1 MSASIH
7 IGAGQRTMLHAA
19 TVIAMLHDH
28 AVAPHL
34 PAGRML
40 ARFLIQQADDYER
53 SAA

>member
-40 ARFLIQQADDYER
+40 ARFLTQQADDYER